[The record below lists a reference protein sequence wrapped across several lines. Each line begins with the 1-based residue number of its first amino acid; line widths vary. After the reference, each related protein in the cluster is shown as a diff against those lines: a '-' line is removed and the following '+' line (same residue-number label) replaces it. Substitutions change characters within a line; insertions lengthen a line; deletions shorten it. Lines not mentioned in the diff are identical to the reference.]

1 MGFFQQVRLLLV
13 PLKVH
18 LITTLKLKMSQ
29 QLPLMVKLVLVKIL
43 SAPAVV
49 SVTVPLVSVDVS
61 KDTLVTHAVSKP
73 SWSKSPTE
81 KEKKEGT
88 RLFSKKN
95 SQQLSFFFFVSVF
108 QILKAKKPNIKK

>member
-1 MGFFQQVRLLLV
+1 M
-13 PLKVH
+13 
-18 LITTLKLKMSQ
+18 KLKMSQ

-81 KEKKEGT
+81 KEKKGRDP
-88 RLFSKKN
+88 RLFSKKIRKN
-95 SQQLSFFFFVSVF
+95 FFFFFVSVF